1 MKRYLFWAVLICV
14 CLIGSAAIAEETVTR
29 LEPVVVTA
37 TKTPKKLENVPAV
50 VTVITSEEI
59 ETIPARTVGDLLAD
73 LPGVYTSEPQGVG
86 LVTPQSISIGGN
98 GFPGATLIL
107 LDGQKINTPF
117 TDYAYLTTIP
127 VRAVDRIEVIRGPFS
142 ALYGSSAGGGIINII
157 TKDGGSQSYVSPWG
171 QVGNFDRHDY
181 GLDAGIVWKNFSLGL
196 FVDHKNVG
204 NYYLYDD
211 QGIDDRNRDY
221 EHNRFHGK
229 LTGTLGESTHISLS
243 GGTIDGETGF
253 GISDHLG
260 LENYQ
265 DIQHPYINFQLAS
278 QITEKLDIKAQV
290 DWLRSSHEYHGE
302 TLESITYPPFPPPIP
317 SFNYK
322 ASLNDTQSDRY
333 RGDVSGNYFFN
344 ENNILTIGSEV
355 VYTTAEKAI
364 YDANTGELMSV
375 QGRPGE
381 KTEEDDTLYSIY
393 AQYDW
398 IFLKDFELILGARF
412 DDYDSYGSELS
423 PKGTLAWRY
432 TDGGNIKFSIG
443 KGFKAPNLNQLYSP
457 PWSIAPFIVYQ
468 GNPDLEAET
477 LWSYQVSLEQRAFS
491 EKLFVR
497 LTPYYTDAENF
508 ITHVRIPDP
517 VNPGGQ
523 IMQPDN
529 VAEVEIKG
537 VDVELAYDLLKS
549 VTLFANYNYNETR
562 DGKTED
568 ILDGYPRNSA
578 SLGFRTRH
586 RFGED
591 WRILGSYA
599 ARYRGDYTTTS
610 WGNPPVTETVGDYW
624 YHTARVGLDWNDIIF
639 FNVDLFNIFNERSKT
654 DIDHYLPEF
663 NYLVGLTFKYAF

>member
-1 MKRYLFWAVLICV
+1 
-14 CLIGSAAIAEETVTR
+14 
-29 LEPVVVTA
+29 
-37 TKTPKKLENVPAV
+37 
-50 VTVITSEEI
+50 
-59 ETIPARTVGDLLAD
+59 
-73 LPGVYTSEPQGVG
+73 
-86 LVTPQSISIGGN
+86 
-98 GFPGATLIL
+98 
-107 LDGQKINTPF
+107 
-117 TDYAYLTTIP
+117 
-127 VRAVDRIEVIRGPFS
+127 
-142 ALYGSSAGGGIINII
+142 
-157 TKDGGSQSYVSPWG
+157 
-171 QVGNFDRHDY
+171 
-181 GLDAGIVWKNFSLGL
+181 
-196 FVDHKNVG
+196 
-204 NYYLYDD
+204 
-211 QGIDDRNRDY
+211 
-221 EHNRFHGK
+221 

-322 ASLNDTQSDRY
+322 ASVNDTQSDRY